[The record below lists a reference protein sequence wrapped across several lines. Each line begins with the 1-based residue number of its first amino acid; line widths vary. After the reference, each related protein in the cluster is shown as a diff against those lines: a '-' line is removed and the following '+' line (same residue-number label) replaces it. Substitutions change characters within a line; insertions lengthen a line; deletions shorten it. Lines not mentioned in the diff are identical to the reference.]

1 LANLRTQEEVGA
13 MEAELGDRFGPLPGE
28 VRNLL
33 YQLRV
38 KLMAAAAQV
47 ESITSENGQ
56 ILIQLPPE
64 RVPEGLTEQG
74 LAVRS
79 SKRGIW
85 LEAGPGAPWRQQLIR
100 LLHGLG
106 APPWTESS
114 LEPQADQISP

>member
-1 LANLRTQEEVGA
+1 
-13 MEAELGDRFGPLPGE
+13 
-28 VRNLL
+28 LL
-33 YQLRV
+33 YQLR
-38 KLMAAAAQV
+38 
-47 ESITSENGQ
+47 ETDGRRSPGRPITSENGQ

-64 RVPEGLTEQG
+64 RVGGADRAG

-85 LEAGPGAPWRQQLIR
+85 LEAGPGAPWRQQLVR

-106 APPWTESS
+106 APPWTESP